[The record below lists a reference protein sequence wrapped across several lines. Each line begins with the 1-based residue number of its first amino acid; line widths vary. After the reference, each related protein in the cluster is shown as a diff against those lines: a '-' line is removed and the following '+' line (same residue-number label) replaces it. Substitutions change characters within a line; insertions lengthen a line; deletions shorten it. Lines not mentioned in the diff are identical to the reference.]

1 MLVQKEQMRPLRIW
15 SHILYNRDETQRQW
29 KGNESYPTQRIWQQ
43 QNQQLIQV
51 QLPKTI
57 TDFFNGGNTTSNS
70 AKQTIQ
76 FIFFTIKS
84 SKVNSL
90 FLLTEVKICFKIR
103 NKKHNNKKSPV
114 MILSDHVLHPPPR
127 SSSPASVSQLIDRQS
142 AFLPQLWTQCIVS
155 LPQGGNFICGSCSS
169 TYKYLEIAT
178 KPLSSSP
185 LTPQTGNSEEGWI

>member
-1 MLVQKEQMRPLRIW
+1 MITHTIEMKLGGSGKEMKATQPKEFDNSRINSWFRYSFQKPLQI
-15 SHILYNRDETQRQW
+15 
-29 KGNESYPTQRIWQQ
+29 
-43 QNQQLIQV
+43 
-51 QLPKTI
+51 
-57 TDFFNGGNTTSNS
+57 FFNGGNTTSNS

-76 FIFFTIKS
+76 FIFFTIKT

-185 LTPQTGNSEEGWI
+185 LHPSNRQLRRRLNLESAA